1 LKGKI
6 VHLNVLNLEN
16 KTVDQLHSVIDATG
30 STVHSFYSWVH
41 RTRFVARTD
50 VKKIKK
56 IEESI
61 AYADY
66 SPAVKLELRN
76 KRELATAT
84 FDACELIMGT
94 LRYTPTERVH
104 LTRDTIEQMF
114 ADACNEEEKIAF
126 EAEFK

>member
-1 LKGKI
+1 MQFS
-6 VHLNVLNLEN
+6 VLNLQD
-16 KTVDQLHSVIDATG
+16 KTTDQLHSLIDAAG
-30 STVHSFYSWVH
+30 STVHNFYSWVH

-56 IEESI
+56 IEDSI
-61 AYADY
+61 AYTDY

-76 KRELATAT
+76 KRELASAT

-104 LTRDTIEQMF
+104 LTRDKIEQMF
-114 ADACNEEEKIAF
+114 ADACEEEEKAAF

>member
-1 LKGKI
+1 VQLSI
-6 VHLNVLNLEN
+6 LNLQD
-16 KTVDQLHSVIDATG
+16 KTVDQLHALIDAAGT
-30 STVHSFYSWVH
+30 TVHNFYSWVH

-56 IEESI
+56 IEGSS
-61 AYADY
+61 AYSSYA
-66 SPAVKLELRN
+66 PAVKLELKN

-84 FDACELIMGT
+84 FDACELIMST
-94 LRYTPTERVH
+94 LRYTPTERVF

-114 ADACNEEEKIAF
+114 ADACNEEEKTAF